1 MTVPLTAPGAAGSP
15 ASIVPA
21 GRRTRHGDPDA
32 RDAIIGHLPA
42 LRTFAL
48 SLCRDPS
55 QADDLLQDTV
65 VKAWSKFHLFTPGT
79 NLRAWLFTILRN
91 NFYSGRRKC
100 AREVED
106 PDEVMAGRLVSKPDQ
121 YGHLALAELQAAL
134 QDIPDE
140 QREALILVGAM
151 GFSIEE
157 AAEMCGCAP
166 GTIKSRTNRARRALA
181 KRLGLEVSETNL
193 PSDVSEAILS
203 TAPVQPA

>member
-1 MTVPLTAPGAAGSP
+1 MTDPLTAHDAARSPAPPAPAGSQ
-15 ASIVPA
+15 ARSD
-21 GRRTRHGDPDA
+21 GDP

-48 SLCRDPS
+48 SLCRDAS

-91 NFYSGRRKC
+91 NFYSGRRKR

-106 PDEVMAGRLVSKPDQ
+106 PGEVMAGQLVSKPDQ
-121 YGHLALAELQAAL
+121 YGHLALGELQAAL
-134 QDIPDE
+134 KRIPDE

-151 GFSIEE
+151 GFTVEE
-157 AAEMCGCAP
+157 AAETCGCAP
-166 GTIKSRTNRARRALA
+166 GTIKSRTNRARKALA
-181 KRLGLEVSETNL
+181 GLLGLDGHESNL
-193 PSDVSEAILS
+193 SSDISEAILS
-203 TAPVQPA
+203 AAPDPSA

>member
-1 MTVPLTAPGAAGSP
+1 MTDPQAAPGAARSQAAEMPAASP
-15 ASIVPA
+15 PPQA
-21 GRRTRHGDPDA
+21 GGDP

-48 SLCRDPS
+48 SLCRDGP

-91 NFYSGRRKC
+91 NFYSGRRKRT
-100 AREVED
+100 REVED
-106 PDEVMAGRLVSKPDQ
+106 PDEVMAGQLVSKPDQ
-121 YGHLALAELQAAL
+121 YGHLALNELQAAL
-134 QDIPDE
+134 KQIPDE

-151 GFSIEE
+151 GFSVEE
-157 AAEMCGCAP
+157 AAETCGCAP

-181 KRLGLEVSETNL
+181 ALMGLDASETNL
-193 PSDVSEAILS
+193 SSDISEAVLAAVPDPS
-203 TAPVQPA
+203 A

>member
-1 MTVPLTAPGAAGSP
+1 MTGPPTASGAARNP
-15 ASIVPA
+15 ASTA
-21 GRRTRHGDPDA
+21 SAESRARHGADDP

-48 SLCRDPS
+48 SLCRDAS

-65 VKAWSKFHLFTPGT
+65 VKAWSKFHLFTEGT

-91 NFYSGRRKC
+91 NFYSGRRKKS
-100 AREVED
+100 RETED
-106 PDEVMAGRLVSKPDQ
+106 PDEVMAGQLVSKPDQ

-134 QDIPDE
+134 KRIPDE

-157 AAEMCGCAP
+157 AAQTCGCAP

-181 KRLGLEVSETNL
+181 RLLGLDASETNL
-193 PSDVSEAILS
+193 PTDISEAILS
-203 TAPVQPA
+203 AAPDPRA

>member
-1 MTVPLTAPGAAGSP
+1 MTRQLTAPDAAPGPSST
-15 ASIVPA
+15 ATA
-21 GRRTRHGDPDA
+21 EGGDGDP

-48 SLCRDPS
+48 SLCRDTS

-91 NFYSGRRKC
+91 NFYSGRRKR

-106 PDEVMAGRLVSKPDQ
+106 PGEVMAGQMVSKADQ
-121 YGHLALAELQAAL
+121 YGHLALGELQAAL
-134 QDIPDE
+134 KMIPDE

-151 GFSIEE
+151 GFTVEE
-157 AAEMCGCAP
+157 AAETCGCAP

-181 KRLGLEVSETNL
+181 ALLGLGGNETNL
-193 PSDVSEAILS
+193 STDITGAILS
-203 TAPVQPA
+203 PAPDQPA

>member
-1 MTVPLTAPGAAGSP
+1 MTAPLTASGAARNP
-15 ASIVPA
+15 ASTASAASRV
-21 GRRTRHGDPDA
+21 RHGADDP

-48 SLCRDPS
+48 SLCRDAS

-65 VKAWSKFHLFTPGT
+65 VKAWSKFHLFTEGT

-91 NFYSGRRKC
+91 SFYSGCRKKS
-100 AREVED
+100 RETED
-106 PDEVMAGRLVSKPDQ
+106 PDEVLAGQLVSKPDQ

-134 QDIPDE
+134 KRIPDE

-157 AAEMCGCAP
+157 AAKTCGCAP
-166 GTIKSRTNRARRALA
+166 GTIKSRTKRARRALA
-181 KRLGLEVSETNL
+181 RLLGLDASETNL
-193 PSDVSEAILS
+193 PTDISEAIVS
-203 TAPVQPA
+203 AAPDPRA